1 MRASILILSEDSAK
15 DAHATVC
22 ALARRMLR
30 LVQPDYVESEVVFLP
45 LGAESA
51 DAQRAVQGN
60 RWDSGDARGQ
70 TWRIALIRALATR
83 VLAGE
88 NSFVFYHI
96 DGDKPWKERKQ
107 SEKLSKFE
115 RFRDEIARHAEALK
129 QDMNPAEIRAAV
141 RDRLQLLTPFY
152 CIEGWLYQN
161 TEQAIA
167 LCVEHYQG
175 RHRDRF
181 EQWGQDRGLLDE
193 VAKPKEQVVL
203 AGKHNFELAK
213 QGFPALAVYAGGKSF
228 AATVDRLK
236 ACQGLVKALQP
247 DWQAAARA
255 PSAAEG

>member
-22 ALARRMLR
+22 VLARRMLR
-30 LVQPDYVESEVVFLP
+30 LIQPDYVENDVVFLP

-60 RWDSGDARGQ
+60 RWDSRDARGQ
-70 TWRIALIRALATR
+70 TWRIALIRTLATR

-96 DGDKPWKERKQ
+96 DGDQPWKERKR

-129 QDMNPAEIRAAV
+129 QDMDPVEIRAAV

-152 CIEGWLYQN
+152 CIEAWLYQN
-161 TEQAIA
+161 TEQAIT
-167 LCVEHYQG
+167 LCIRHYQG

-181 EQWGQDRGLLDE
+181 EQWGQDRELLDE
-193 VAKPKEQVVL
+193 VVKPKEQVEL
-203 AGKHNFELAK
+203 AGKHNCELAK
-213 QGFPALAVYAGGKSF
+213 QGFPSQAVYAAGKSF

-236 ACQGLVKALQP
+236 ACQGLVKVLQP
-247 DWQAAARA
+247 AWQAAALA
-255 PSAAEG
+255 PSVSKG